1 MATGVKPIRS
11 EADYEAA
18 MGEVASLW
26 GAPGSRYAA
35 TGLMC
40 SPR

>member
-1 MATGVKPIRS
+1 MATDVKPIRS
-11 EADYEAA
+11 EATMKPRSKQYPFC
-18 MGEVASLW
+18 
-26 GAPGSRYAA
+26 GALLPERPMA